1 METPYWGLGMTKDQF
16 NAKMSEIRV
25 YATDLMIELLLRND
39 PKDLDLC
46 DEDMLGY
53 LYLPY
58 FDEEGKFVSAESQI
72 KKEWMDGDT

>member
-1 METPYWGLGMTKDQF
+1 MTKDQF

-25 YATDLMIELLLRND
+25 YATDLMSEFLLRNN

-46 DEDMLGY
+46 DEDLLGY

-58 FDEEGKFVSAESQI
+58 FDEEGKFISAEDQI
-72 KKEWMDGDT
+72 WRDWIDEDT

>member
-1 METPYWGLGMTKDQF
+1 MTKDQF

-25 YATDLMIELLLRND
+25 YATDLMIEFLLHNN

-46 DEDMLGY
+46 DEDLLGY

-58 FDEEGKFVSAESQI
+58 FDEEGKFISAEDQI
-72 KKEWMDGDT
+72 WRDWIDEDT